1 MAFDF
6 SQTYSSS
13 NFIQGVSNKLI
24 QIQNKDATKVTYS
37 IDYRITTTTLVDNR
51 FLTIYQTDMP
61 TISLQFSTNVEALT
75 AHEIFR
81 NILDQLKDNTYN
93 QSNNMINGVLYDP
106 DTFITHDF
114 SQTYHSSNFIQGVS
128 NKLIQIQNKDAT
140 KVIYSIDY
148 NKVTTTLVGNRFLII
163 YQTNIPTISLQF
175 STNVE
180 ALTAHDIF
188 RNVVDQLKDNT
199 YNQSNNLIDGVLYDP
214 DTFIYVI
221 KFEDYSVQIQ
231 NINGLITHTI
241 VAEQVVSVYV
251 SKNLV
256 KVKSE
261 STDTLISLVF
271 GNSEKAIIAARYLR
285 NAIKEITDRSPNPN
299 GSDGGFKSFVA
310 DFTSD
315 VWLLEPD
322 VDFALSGF
330 SLEYFELV
338 CPLGG
343 TSCVTEDLVKR
354 SCKGLVQYNGN
365 TQTNVLKS
373 VSISFNQIVNGRAI
387 LISK

>member
-13 NFIQGVSNKLI
+13 NFIQGVSNNLI
-24 QIQNKDATKVTYS
+24 QIQNKDA
-37 IDYRITTTTLVDNR
+37 N
-51 FLTIYQTDMP
+51 
-61 TISLQFSTNVEALT
+61 
-75 AHEIFR
+75 
-81 NILDQLKDNTYN
+81 
-93 QSNNMINGVLYDP
+93 
-106 DTFITHDF
+106 
-114 SQTYHSSNFIQGVS
+114 
-128 NKLIQIQNKDAT
+128 

-148 NKVTTTLVGNRFLII
+148 NKVTTTLVDNRFLII

-175 STNVE
+175 SNNVE
-180 ALTAHDIF
+180 ALTAHDIL
-188 RNVVDQLKDNT
+188 RNIVDQLKDNT
-199 YNQSNNLIDGVLYDP
+199 YNQSNIVIAGVLYDP

-231 NINGLITHTI
+231 NINGVITHTI

-251 SKNLV
+251 YKNIV

-285 NAIKEITDRSPNPN
+285 NAIKEITDRSPNSDD
-299 GSDGGFKSFVA
+299 SDGGFKSFVS

-343 TSCVTEDLVKR
+343 TSCATEDLVKR

-365 TQTNVLKS
+365 TQSNVLKS
-373 VSISFNQIVNGRAI
+373 VTISFNQIVNGRAI